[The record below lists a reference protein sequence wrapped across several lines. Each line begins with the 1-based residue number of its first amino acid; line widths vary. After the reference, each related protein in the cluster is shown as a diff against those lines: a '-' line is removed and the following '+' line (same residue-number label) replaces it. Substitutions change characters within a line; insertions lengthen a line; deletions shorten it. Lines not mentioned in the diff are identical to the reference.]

1 MERAKLENVHF
12 KVPGTL
18 VQCAALV
25 ISAAADCSACY
36 GYLRIWVFPD

>member
-12 KVPGTL
+12 KVPETL

-25 ISAAADCSACY
+25 VSAAADYPACY
-36 GYLRIWVFPD
+36 EYLRIWAFPD